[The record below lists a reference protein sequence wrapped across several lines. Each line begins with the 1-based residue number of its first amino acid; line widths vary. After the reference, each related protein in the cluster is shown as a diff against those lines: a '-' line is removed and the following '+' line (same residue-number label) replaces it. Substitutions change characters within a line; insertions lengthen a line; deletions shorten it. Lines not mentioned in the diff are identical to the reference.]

1 MFSNTNRAETQR
13 TGNKPVVACVRNEGA
28 TQVAANHKDIMGWCG
43 VQEPRNPA
51 NSALMRT

>member
-28 TQVAANHKDIMGWCG
+28 TQAAANHKDIMGWCG